1 MKVMKI
7 DACKFENNFFD
18 NRSIIVDCILENEY
32 KTRAMTDNDCTKY
45 FFIDTNI
52 AHRVCE
58 TLDIALIKLNKS
70 REIKN
75 YDEKRDKDIIH
86 VIYFFMI
93 IQDHTKSC
101 TSMMIIKLDQHLI
114 ILEKS

>member
-32 KTRAMTDNDCTKY
+32 KTRAMINNECIKY
-45 FFIDTNI
+45 FFININI
-52 AHRVCE
+52 AHKIYEV
-58 TLDIALIKLNKS
+58 LNIAFVKLNKS

-75 YDEKRDKDIIH
+75 YDERRNKNITH
-86 VIYFFMI
+86 VFYSHMI
-93 IQDHTKSC
+93 NYSESYRKFYLDDH
-101 TSMMIIKLDQHLI
+101 
-114 ILEKS
+114 